1 MEVIINKVE
10 SRPFNEIA
18 EGVTFVNTNG
28 VLMIKVSG
36 ESALCFSDEQSYF
49 FRGDEQC
56 FPKDCVIIERDLY
69 ENLRRASDYE

>member
-1 MEVIINKVE
+1 MEVIINKVKE
-10 SRPFNEIA
+10 RPFNEIA
-18 EGVTFVNTNG
+18 VGETFMNTNG

-69 ENLRRASDYE
+69 ENLRRASRYE

>member
-18 EGVTFVNTNG
+18 EGEPFVNTNG

-36 ESALCFSDEQSYF
+36 ETALCFSDEQIYY

-56 FPKDCVIIERDLY
+56 FPKNCVIIERDLY
-69 ENLRRASDYE
+69 ENLRRASRYE